1 MGKLNIILHLFKLY
15 QELIKFGQRGLL
27 RIFHRSGFVF
37 YLKMDSSDVTDS
49 SMDEMPDTKRRSSIG
64 NSSDVDSMKVA
75 DLKEAL
81 RSRGLEVPKGPK
93 AVLRERLLEALAEEQ
108 DEEEEEAEDDDDE
121 EEEEGAEESGPTN
134 VELPDDDTDDGVSD
148 SANYERMAKTNGAD
162 SSDEV
167 ESDVPSMPQTPGRDL
182 APIAD
187 PSHNLLAV
195 AEKLDEGVDFHPAAL
210 RSAASDTFGGVVPLG
225 GGGTRV
231 EGTSQAEESNEW
243 EAIEEARKEREE
255 KEAKERAL
263 AEKAFEEKERV
274 EREESE
280 RQDQERRKREE
291 KERSEREEEERR
303 KREEKEMMQREE
315 ERRMELEREEKERR
329 ETERAEAERLERE
342 EKARTEM
349 ERTEREEAEKK
360 EREEVA
366 RRREAEAEAERME
379 KAKEERKR
387 IEREQK

>member
-49 SMDEMPDTKRRSSIG
+49 SMDEMPDTKRRKSSIG

-195 AEKLDEGVDFHPAAL
+195 AEKMGEGVDFHPAAS

-243 EAIEEARKEREE
+243 EEARKEREE

-291 KERSEREEEERR
+291 KERLEREEEERR

>member
-49 SMDEMPDTKRRSSIG
+49 SMDEMPDTKRRRSSIG

-108 DEEEEEAEDDDDE
+108 D

-210 RSAASDTFGGVVPLG
+210 RSAAFDTFGGVVPLG

-255 KEAKERAL
+255 E
-263 AEKAFEEKERV
+263 
-274 EREESE
+274 
-280 RQDQERRKREE
+280 ERRKREE

-303 KREEKEMMQREE
+303 KREEKEMMQR
-315 ERRMELEREEKERR
+315 
-329 ETERAEAERLERE
+329 
-342 EKARTEM
+342 
-349 ERTEREEAEKK
+349 
-360 EREEVA
+360 
-366 RRREAEAEAERME
+366 
-379 KAKEERKR
+379 
-387 IEREQK
+387 